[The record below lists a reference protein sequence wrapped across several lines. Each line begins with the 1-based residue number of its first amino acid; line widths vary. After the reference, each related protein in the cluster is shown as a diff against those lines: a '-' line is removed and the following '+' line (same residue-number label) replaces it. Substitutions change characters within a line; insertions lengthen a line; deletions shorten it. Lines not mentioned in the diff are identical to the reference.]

1 MAKPTPFPF
10 ASTGGTNGL
19 VAPFNDEIR
28 GAGVLVDAPVE
39 AGAQVVPEGAP
50 AGAGRHNDGGGEGMT
65 ASFPRS
71 TLHNVVGSDESGEWK
86 SGQVEI

>member
-1 MAKPTPFPF
+1 MKYAALEFLSTRQWRQAPKSFPKVPQP
-10 ASTGGTNGL
+10 ALAGTTT
-19 VAPFNDEIR
+19 A
-28 GAGVLVDAPVE
+28 
-39 AGAQVVPEGAP
+39 
-50 AGAGRHNDGGGEGMT
+50 AGRGMT